1 VSSLN
6 PESLTN
12 HGTYLVPSSECEFHS
27 HRLTLPMFIHAL
39 DNDLYFYQIT
49 LDFHHKSCSPF
60 FVPVFNKL
68 RWDVIV
74 RFVDIGG
81 NVDHECLSLLVDK

>member
-1 VSSLN
+1 MLVQTGHHSRRVDT
-6 PESLTN
+6 PLT
-12 HGTYLVPSSECEFHS
+12 
-27 HRLTLPMFIHAL
+27 RLTLPMFIHAL

-81 NVDHECLSLLVDK
+81 NVDHECLSLLSFHKQC